1 MYLLLDVPFVFV
13 VVGFVVAV
21 SLLLLL
27 TLATP
32 LMFDVVLMP
41 PKLNVGADDAGLL
54 AVNDVNPENPLKAEG
69 AA

>member
-41 PKLNVGADDAGLL
+41 KLNVGADDAGLL